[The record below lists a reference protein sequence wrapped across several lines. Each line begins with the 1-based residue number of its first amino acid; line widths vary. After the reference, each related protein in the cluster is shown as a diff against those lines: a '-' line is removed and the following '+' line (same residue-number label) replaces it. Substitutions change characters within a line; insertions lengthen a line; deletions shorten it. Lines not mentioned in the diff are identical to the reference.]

1 MRRERHPTQGALKG
15 AEARSW
21 MSKNTDVFVIG
32 GGPAGLAA
40 AIAARQRGF
49 EVTIADGARP
59 PVDKACGEGLMP
71 DTLSALRDLGIS
83 LSASDGFALHGVRFW
98 EHGTSAEADF
108 PEEHGLGVRRVVLHQ
123 VLLENAQSMGVR
135 FLWETPVVGI
145 RSDEVLTAGGT
156 IRARWIVGADGIS
169 SRVRQWCGLNDQSHG
184 GRRYASRRHYRVAPW
199 SRHVEVHWGEGEQA
213 YVTPVGEESVCVV
226 LVSRRPGARLSS
238 LQEKFPELARRLD
251 RATCI
256 GAERGAVTVTRELK
270 RVHRG
275 AIALVGDAS
284 GSVDAITGDG
294 LNLGFRQAQALGAAM
309 QAGDLGA
316 YQQAHRRLARRPT
329 LMGRLLLLLDSQPKL
344 RHRAM
349 RTLAAHPE
357 LFARLLAVHVGA
369 TSPRDLAETGALFG
383 WRFVAA

>member
-1 MRRERHPTQGALKG
+1 MNR
-15 AEARSW
+15 
-21 MSKNTDVFVIG
+21 NTDVFVIG

-71 DTLSALRDLGIS
+71 DTLSALHDLGIS

-98 EHGTSAEADF
+98 ERGTGAEADF

-184 GRRYASRRHYRVAPW
+184 GRRYASRRHYRIEPW
-199 SRHVEVHWGEGEQA
+199 SRRVEVYWGDGEQA
-213 YVTPVGEESVCVV
+213 YVTPVGERSVCVV
-226 LVSRRPGARLSS
+226 LVSRRRGVHLSS

-256 GAERGAVTVTRELK
+256 GAERGGVTVTRQLK
-270 RVHRG
+270 SVYRG
-275 AIALVGDAS
+275 AVALVGDAS

-294 LNLGFRQAQALGAAM
+294 LNLGFRQAQALAASM
-309 QAGDLGA
+309 QAGDLAA
-316 YQQAHRRLARRPT
+316 YQQAHKALARRPL
-329 LMGRLLLLLDSQPKL
+329 LMGRLLLLLDRRPSL
-344 RHRAM
+344 RNRVMRA
-349 RTLAAHPE
+349 LAGHPD

-369 TSPRDLAETGALFG
+369 TSPRHLAETGALLG
-383 WRFVAA
+383 WRFATA

>member
-1 MRRERHPTQGALKG
+1 M
-15 AEARSW
+15 
-21 MSKNTDVFVIG
+21 NTDVFVIG

-49 EVTIADGARP
+49 NVTIADGARP

-71 DTLSALRDLGIS
+71 DTLSALQNLGIS
-83 LSASDGFALHGVRFW
+83 LSATDGFPFHGLRFW
-98 EHGTSAEADF
+98 EHNTSAEADF

-123 VLLENAQSMGVR
+123 MLLERAQTMGVH
-135 FLWETPVVGI
+135 FLWQTPVVGI
-145 RSDEVLTAGGT
+145 RDDEVLIAGGT

-169 SRVRQWCGLNDQSHG
+169 SRVRQWCGLNDQRRG
-184 GRRYASRRHYRVAPW
+184 ARRYASRRHYRVKPW
-199 SRHVEVHWGEGEQA
+199 SVHVEVYWGEGAQA

-226 LVSRRPGARLSS
+226 LVSRFPEARLSS
-238 LQEKFPELARRLD
+238 LQEKFPELAMRLD
-251 RATCI
+251 HATCI

-294 LNLGFRQAQALGAAM
+294 LNLGFRQALALAAAM
-309 QAGDLGA
+309 QRGDLGA
-316 YQQAHRRLARRPT
+316 YQQEHRRLARRPT

-344 RHRAM
+344 RHRVM
-349 RTLAAHPE
+349 RTLAAHPD
-357 LFARLLAVHVGA
+357 LFGRLLAVHVGA
-369 TSPRDLAETGALFG
+369 TSPRHLAETGALLG